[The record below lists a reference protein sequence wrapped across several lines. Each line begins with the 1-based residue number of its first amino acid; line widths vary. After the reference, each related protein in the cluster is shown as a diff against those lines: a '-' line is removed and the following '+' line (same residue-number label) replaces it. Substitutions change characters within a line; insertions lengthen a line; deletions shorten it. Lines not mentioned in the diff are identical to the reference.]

1 MIEKLSSLCVR
12 FMPTFVSPA
21 TSIRSGPP
29 TACLSGSYGADVYR
43 ARGGSSQVRAS
54 TVNQVGSL
62 LRRPAPV
69 ALDSAAP
76 PFDAKGLYGAARKAT
91 GTSRNLSSP

>member
-29 TACLSGSYGADVYR
+29 TMTDRRKDADTVSTR
-43 ARGGSSQVRAS
+43 SAILGGLTHSSRLASHGGPASTASRQRRERRRGGRSQ
-54 TVNQVGSL
+54 GS
-62 LRRPAPV
+62 
-69 ALDSAAP
+69 
-76 PFDAKGLYGAARKAT
+76 AKGDGDLVELIGAEHE
-91 GTSRNLSSP
+91 